1 MKLVLFILSTPL
13 MLCSCSYE
21 SQMID
26 GGNAVI
32 ERIDSYKDSIGTP
45 PSSLS
50 DIGIVIVDESN
61 PPYYYQRID
70 SLHYTLSFS
79 NGVGESKIYYSD
91 SRKWEDFPRPIKI
104 D

>member
-1 MKLVLFILSTPL
+1 

-32 ERIDSYKDSIGTP
+32 ERIDSYN
-45 PSSLS
+45 
-50 DIGIVIVDESN
+50 IGIAIVDENN

>member
-1 MKLVLFILSTPL
+1 

-26 GGNAVI
+26 GGNAMI
-32 ERIDSYKDSIGTP
+32 KRIDFYKDSIGATP
-45 PSSLS
+45 VSLS

-91 SRKWEDFPRPIKI
+91 SRKWEDFPRPIGN
-104 D
+104 

>member
-1 MKLVLFILSTPL
+1 

-26 GGNAVI
+26 GGNAMI
-32 ERIDSYKDSIGTP
+32 KRIDSYKDSIGAAP
-45 PSSLS
+45 VSLS

-91 SRKWEDFPRPIKI
+91 SRKWEDFPRPIGN
-104 D
+104 

>member
-1 MKLVLFILSTPL
+1 MT
-13 MLCSCSYE
+13 
-21 SQMID
+21 
-26 GGNAVI
+26 
-32 ERIDSYKDSIGTP
+32 

-50 DIGIVIVDESN
+50 DIGIVVVDESN
-61 PPYYYQRID
+61 PLYYYQRID

>member
-32 ERIDSYKDSIGTP
+32 ERLDSYKDSIGTI

-50 DIGIVIVDESN
+50 DIGIAIVDESN